1 MLCMAP
7 VHDIC
12 AGAFFVLI
20 KHYLIFI
27 FNKVLI
33 IFEKKRLSYDKR
45 RYYKRVKS
53 VF

>member
-12 AGAFFVLI
+12 AGAFFFVLI

-33 IFEKKRLSYDKR
+33 IFVKK
-45 RYYKRVKS
+45 VKL
-53 VF
+53 